1 MKWGEFFNVSLTSL
15 LANRARSLLT
25 MLGIIIGVGAV
36 IVMISL
42 GQGAKKAVADRLEAL
57 GTNLLYIRS
66 GEPHFRGVHR
76 QAGTYQSLDERDLK
90 RLKAEVTSCDVITPE
105 IRGNQQVIYGN
116 KNWNT
121 TIVGT
126 GPEYLRIR
134 NYTLDDGEDFTEQ
147 DVNSYARVAV
157 IGPTVAENLFSESS
171 PVGKTIRIGRL
182 RFEVIGVTVPKG
194 ISGGWQDFD
203 DMIMIPYTTAQKRVF
218 GKDNL
223 DRFVAQLK
231 DQSLINTA
239 YVEIERVLRQTHHL
253 RPDQDNDFFIQSQSD
268 FAAAREETTQTMTFL
283 LAGVALVSLLVGGIG
298 IMNIML
304 VSVTERTREIGVRMA
319 VGARRRDILIQ
330 FVMESITM
338 SLLGGVIGIL
348 FGIGGSFGLTEFFGW
363 STFVPM
369 AAVLLSFAFA
379 FAVGLFFGIYP
390 ARKAS
395 LLDPI
400 EALRWE

>member
-1 MKWGEFFNVSLTSL
+1 MKWGEFFAVSIASL
-15 LANRARSLLT
+15 HANRVRSLLT

-57 GTNLLYIRS
+57 GTNLLYVRS

-76 QAGTYQSLDERDLK
+76 AAGTYERLDERDLK
-90 RLKAEVTSCDVITPE
+90 RLKAEVISCDVITPE
-105 IRGNQQVIYGN
+105 VRGNAQAIYGN
-116 KNWNT
+116 NNWNT
-121 TIVGT
+121 TVIGS
-126 GPEYLRIR
+126 GPEYTHIR
-134 NYTLDDGEDFTEQ
+134 NYALDEGDDFTEQ
-147 DVNSYARVAV
+147 DVNAMKRVAV
-157 IGPTVAENLFSESS
+157 IGPTVAENLFGKSS
-171 PVGKTIRIGRL
+171 PVGKTIRIGRIK
-182 RFEVIGVTVPKG
+182 FEVIGVTEPKG
-194 ISGGWQDFD
+194 LSGGWQDFD
-203 DMIMIPYTTAQKRVF
+203 DMILIPYTTAQKRVF
-218 GKDNL
+218 GRDNL
-223 DRFVAQLK
+223 DRFVARLK
-231 DQSLINTA
+231 DESLVTTA
-239 YVEIERVLRQTHHL
+239 YVEIEKTLRNSHRL

-268 FAAAREETTQTMTFL
+268 FAAAREETTETMTYL

-330 FVMESITM
+330 FVMESITLA
-338 SLLGGVIGIL
+338 LLGGLLGVL
-348 FGIGGSFGLTEFFGW
+348 SGIGGSFGLTEFFGW
-363 STFVPM
+363 STFIAPE
-369 AAVLLSFAFA
+369 ALGLSFAFA
-379 FAVGLFFGIYP
+379 FGVGLFFGIYP